1 MDSIEY
7 YNQNATEY
15 FEHTVDIDM
24 QENWDRFISLLPE
37 GGSVLDLGCGSGRD
51 SAYFISRGF
60 DVTAMD
66 ASEEMCDLASIH
78 IGQDVLQLSF
88 AEMDFDDVFDGIWAC
103 ASLLH
108 VPGSQIE
115 GILTKVVKSL
125 KTNGVLFMSFH
136 YGEFDGI
143 RDGRYYKDYR
153 TKELKELIS
162 HINNL
167 ELIELQK
174 CEDTREDSD
183 IIWIN
188 VLARK
193 AGTEY

>member
-7 YNQNATEY
+7 YSQNATEY

-24 QENWDRFISLLPE
+24 QENWDRFTELLPE

-88 AEMDFDDVFDGIWAC
+88 EEIDFNEVFDGIWAC

-108 VPGSQIE
+108 VPTNQMDN
-115 GILTKVVKSL
+115 ILAKVIKSL
-125 KTNGVLFMSFH
+125 KINGVLFMSFR
-136 YGEFDGI
+136 YGDYEGE
-143 RDGRYYKDYR
+143 RDERFYKDYR
-153 TKELKELIS
+153 SKELKELITRFE
-162 HINNL
+162 NL
-167 ELIELQK
+167 EIIEIQK
-174 CEDTREDSD
+174 CQDSREDSAMV
-183 IIWIN
+183 WIYSL
-188 VLARK
+188 VRK
-193 AGTEY
+193 SETE

>member
-1 MDSIEY
+1 LDSIEY